1 MVYVIHVDIKKERQ
15 IMSKTRVSKKRS
27 RMFAPFKDKEHYDN
41 MRDATFRSI
50 PNRHHWDIEVLV
62 QMVISTYIEKPYTAK
77 EIFK

>member
-1 MVYVIHVDIKKERQ
+1 
-15 IMSKTRVSKKRS
+15 
-27 RMFAPFKDKEHYDN
+27 MFAPFKDKEHYDN